1 MSKSLKNFIT
11 IREILALYNPTQI
24 RMLFLLQAWDK
35 KMNYQRVDTM
45 VEADTKILAFS
56 EFFRKVC
63 SLGVDWC
70 LSHC

>member
-11 IREILALYNPTQI
+11 IREVLNSFTPTQI
-24 RMLFLLQAWDK
+24 RMLFLLQSWDK

-45 VEADTKILAFS
+45 MEVDKKILAFT

-63 SLGVDWC
+63 WWKS
-70 LSHC
+70 